1 MANFSIIAK
10 LGMDD
15 GVFGKKLKGLKSS
28 IGGIGSQIGTAV
40 KAGVAVAGVAV
51 GAFVAK
57 SVSSFID
64 FEKKITEVKT
74 LLPKMTEG
82 GFQKMS
88 KDLRE
93 MSKVMGVDILEST
106 QALYNAISAGIPEK
120 NAVSF
125 LQEASKL
132 AIAGVTE
139 LDTAVSGL
147 TTVLGGY
154 NMETSEASKISDI
167 LFATMQNGKTTIGEL
182 SANIG
187 KVTPLASELGVSFE
201 EVGAMFATLTLKLG
215 DGKTAEAGTQIKS
228 MLAELGKSGTKAA
241 DAFERL
247 AGTSFQNFIKNGGS
261 VGEALKLMS
270 KGAEESGEG
279 LQNMFGSIEAGM
291 GALAIAANDGQNL
304 ATALGNIRAGT
315 GGVDKGFAEMEKTV
329 ARQTA
334 KMKSL
339 WKETMLK
346 MGEALLPLVN
356 KVLPMFIGLIEAVPK
371 MFGDSEVA
379 GSGMTAMIDGIVTA
393 VKFAIK
399 VLVSVVVGLKNF
411 ASILVYCGKQ
421 IGTFVGVFVLMGKT
435 AFDPIVQV
443 IAGVVDAFKALG
455 DILSDPFDPENY
467 EKAFDRI
474 NGAFDKIKDSVGN
487 WGDSF
492 KDGMQAGS
500 EMFKKH
506 NDEFVKDMR
515 KGAKTLNDVWE
526 ETGDFA
532 FLSAN
537 KAKEGANDLADA
549 MGGAANEAGRMAGN
563 LGGMAFNIRQ
573 ASTSITRH
581 LVKALARGEKAGTP
595 LAKMMADIQAKSK
608 DIATFWNQAAGD
620 FAKVAGGK
628 IELKIKGF
636 KGGKAVEG
644 FVRDMGKLEKELR
657 GGAGRIA
664 ALAPEAMAKVME
676 AFENSGRKDASVLST
691 MYENAQRAQDMTLE
705 GLSKLDS
712 EIEAI
717 TSAAE
722 QSAVP
727 LEHLNKETR
736 TYIEWL
742 KTRRDIAEEN
752 LQIQLQQMQ
761 NARGL
766 GAQMDEL
773 QSLLGTITDLEG
785 KKDAE
790 SIAEYKRHKEELMRI
805 TKEVG
810 IAVEEVKKEAE
821 DLGIQPEQVEAVN
834 QANKFLAEVEARKF
848 TESEWLE
855 KIHGILETMDGKLT
869 TISEALPDVLG
880 KNKDEAKE
888 LFGALSQESTQQT
901 VLETLEGYFVN
912 Q

>member
-57 SVSSFID
+57 SVSKFID

-74 LLPKMTEG
+74 LLPQMTEG
-82 GFQKMS
+82 GFQKMTN
-88 KDLRE
+88 DLRE
-93 MSKVMGVDILEST
+93 MSKVMGVDIMEST
-106 QALYNAISAGIPEK
+106 QALYNAISAGIPPD

-125 LQEASKL
+125 LKDASKL

-187 KVTPLASELGVSFE
+187 KVTPLASELGISFE
-201 EVGAMFATLTLKLG
+201 EVGAMFAVLTNKLG
-215 DGKTAEAGTQIKS
+215 DGKTAEAGTQIKA
-228 MLAELGKSGTKAA
+228 MIAELGKSGTKAA

-247 AGTSFQNFIKNGGS
+247 SGKGFSEFLKKGGS
-261 VGEALKLMS
+261 VGEALKMMS
-270 KGAEESGEG
+270 KEAEASGTG

-291 GALAIAANDGQNL
+291 GALVIASQNGENFAN
-304 ATALGNIRAGT
+304 ALDRISGGT
-315 GGVDKGFAEMEKTV
+315 GGVDKGFAEMQKTV
-329 ARQTA
+329 ARQMA
-334 KMKSL
+334 QMKSL
-339 WKETMLK
+339 WDETMLK
-346 MGEALLPLVN
+346 MGSALLPLIN
-356 KVLPMFIGLIEAVPK
+356 QVLPIFIGLIEAIPK
-371 MFGDSEVA
+371 MFGDSKVA
-379 GSGMTAMIDGIVTA
+379 GDGMTAMIDGVVTA

-399 VLVSVVVGLKNF
+399 VLVSVVSGFKSF
-411 ASILVYCGKQ
+411 ASILVFCGKQ
-421 IGTFVGVFVLMGKT
+421 IGTFVGVFVLMGKI

-455 DILSDPFDPENY
+455 DILEDPFNPDNY

-492 KDGMQAGS
+492 VEGFDKGS
-500 EMFKKH
+500 KMFHKH
-506 NDEFVKDMR
+506 NKEFVKDME
-515 KGAKTLNDVWE
+515 KEAETLNDVWA
-526 ETGDFA
+526 ETGNFA
-532 FLSAN
+532 FLSAK
-537 KAKEGANDLADA
+537 KAEGGANDLGNAL
-549 MGGAANEAGRMAGN
+549 ANASIPAGN
-563 LGGMAFNIRQ
+563 IAGALGSMPFNITQTARV
-573 ASTSITRH
+573 IDRN
-581 LVKALARGEKAGTP
+581 LVKALARGDLAADP
-595 LAKMMADIQAKSK
+595 LAKKMKDIQDKAR
-608 DIATFWNQAAGD
+608 DIAKFWGQAAGD

-636 KGGKAVEG
+636 KGAKAVEG

-676 AFENSGRKDASVLST
+676 AFKESGRKDASVLQT

-712 EIEAI
+712 EIESI

-761 NARGL
+761 NAIGL

-785 KKDAE
+785 KKDAD
-790 SIAEYKRHKEELMRI
+790 SVAMYKTHKEAMDKLM
-805 TKEVG
+805 KEVG
-810 IAVEEVKKEAE
+810 IQIEDVKKEAE
-821 DLGIQPEQVEAVN
+821 EIGIQPEQVDAFN
-834 QANKFLAEVEARKF
+834 RANKFLAEVEARKF
-848 TESEWLE
+848 TESDWLE
-855 KIHGILETMDGKLT
+855 KIHGIMETMSGTLT
-869 TISEALPDVLG
+869 SISEALPEIG
-880 KNKDEAKE
+880 KQEDEKE
-888 LFGALSQESTQQT
+888 LFGSLSKESTQQT